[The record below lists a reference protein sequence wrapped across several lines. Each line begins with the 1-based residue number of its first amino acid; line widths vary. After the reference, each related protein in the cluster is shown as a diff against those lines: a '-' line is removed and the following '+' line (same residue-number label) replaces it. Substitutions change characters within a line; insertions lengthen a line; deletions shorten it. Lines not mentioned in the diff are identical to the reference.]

1 VAQAD
6 REARAEEQQAVERLC
21 LGHELGAAAAVQKEG
36 MHDDL
41 VPQDVVSR
49 KTAPRRRRATARGE
63 QSIIA
68 AAGAIL

>member
-1 VAQAD
+1 
-6 REARAEEQQAVERLC
+6 
-21 LGHELGAAAAVQKEG
+21 